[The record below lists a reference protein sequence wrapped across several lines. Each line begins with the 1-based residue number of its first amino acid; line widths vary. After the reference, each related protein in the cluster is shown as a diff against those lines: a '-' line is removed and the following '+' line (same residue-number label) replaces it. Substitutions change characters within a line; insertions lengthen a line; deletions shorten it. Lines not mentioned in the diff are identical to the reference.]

1 MAYASP
7 SATTV
12 GVRELKQR
20 ASSLIRRVREHGE
33 VVTITYRGK
42 AVARL
47 VPVVPED
54 ERLEET
60 SRVWAEL
67 DALAE
72 EIGGHWPEAKSATE
86 AVQEQRRDA

>member
-1 MAYASP
+1 MANESP

-12 GVRELKQR
+12 GVRELKQQ
-20 ASSLIRRVREHGE
+20 ASSLLRRVRERGE

-42 AVARL
+42 VVARL

-54 ERLEET
+54 ERLAET

-67 DALAE
+67 DALAD
-72 EIGGHWPEAKSATE
+72 EIGTRWAEGKSAAE
-86 AVQEQRRDA
+86 AVQEQRRDV